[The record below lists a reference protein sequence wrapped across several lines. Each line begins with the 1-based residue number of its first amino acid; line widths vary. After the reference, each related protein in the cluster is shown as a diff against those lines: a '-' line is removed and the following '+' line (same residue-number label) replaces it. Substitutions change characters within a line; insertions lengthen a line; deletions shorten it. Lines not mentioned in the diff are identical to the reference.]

1 LLRMDRTQ
9 EVEALAYA
17 ARSFEEFFLEHRD
30 GVYGALWLV
39 TRDRQEAEEIAQD
52 AFLKLWERW
61 DRVGRLDD
69 PEGYLYRT
77 ALNVW
82 RSRRR
87 RAAVAL
93 RKVVRPSRT
102 EDALASV
109 DANDV
114 VIRALAVL
122 TPKQR
127 AAVVLTDLLD
137 LTSEEAGNALGIRA
151 STVRVLAGRG
161 RGRLRQEMEDT
172 R

>member
-1 LLRMDRTQ
+1 MDRTRQ
-9 EVEALAYA
+9 LVVSTPA
-17 ARSFEEFFLEHRD
+17 ARSFEEFFLEQRD

-61 DRVGRLDD
+61 DRVGSLDD

-77 ALNVW
+77 AMNVW

-161 RGRLRQEMEDT
+161 RDRLRQEMEDT

>member
-1 LLRMDRTQ
+1 M
-9 EVEALAYA
+9 
-17 ARSFEEFFLEHRD
+17 
-30 GVYGALWLV
+30 WLV

-52 AFLKLWERW
+52 AFLRLWERW

-69 PEGYLYRT
+69 PEGYLFRT
-77 ALNVW
+77 AMNVW

-93 RKVVRPSRT
+93 RKVVRPSQP

-114 VIRALAVL
+114 VTRALAVL

-137 LTSEEAGNALGIRA
+137 LTSEEAGRALGIRA

-161 RGRLRQEMEDT
+161 RDRLRQEMEDH